1 MIEKTFQI
9 KMNHEEKQKVNKL
22 FSELS
27 NNPKTLNIKDFGAGS
42 HKLGNE
48 RKVADIFKTSSSKG
62 KFGRLLFQL
71 MRSYDLKNALEF
83 GTSLGVG
90 SYHLHLGNPNAQIS
104 TIEACPETAAFSRN
118 NLADKTKNIRFIES
132 TFSDYLAKNEIQQFD
147 LIYVDGHHDG
157 NALLEYME
165 KLESYSHN
173 DTFFLLDDI
182 RWSNS
187 MFDAWNQLRQSDKFH
202 VSIDLFRM
210 GILIPR
216 KQQQK
221 EHFVLKY
228 S

>member
-1 MIEKTFQI
+1 
-9 KMNHEEKQKVNKL
+9 MNNDENNKLISL

-27 NNPKTLNIKDFGAGS
+27 NNPKTLKIKDFGAGS
-42 HKLGNE
+42 NKLGNE

-90 SYHLHLGNPNAQIS
+90 SYHLHLGNPNAQIT

-118 NLADKTKNIRFIES
+118 NLADKIKNIRFIES
-132 TFSDYLAKNEIQQFD
+132 TFSDYLTKNEIQQFD

-157 NALLEYME
+157 KALLDYME
-165 KLESYSHN
+165 KLEVYSHN

-187 MFDAWNQLRQSDKFH
+187 MFDAWNQLRLSDKFH

-210 GILIPR
+210 GILVPR

>member
-1 MIEKTFQI
+1 MVENTFQI
-9 KMNHEEKQKVNKL
+9 KLNNEEKLKVNEL

-27 NNPKTLNIKDFGAGS
+27 TSSKSLKIKDFGAGS

-48 RKVADIFKTSSSKG
+48 RKVSDIFKTSSSKG

-71 MRSYDLKNALEF
+71 MRSYNLKSALEF

-90 SYHLHLGNPNAQIS
+90 AYHLHLGNPKAQIT

-118 NLADKTKNIRFIES
+118 NLNDKTENIRFLES
-132 TFSDYLAKNEIQQFD
+132 TFSDYLASKEIEQFD

-157 NALLEYME
+157 IALLDYME
-165 KLESYSHN
+165 KLEAYSHN

-187 MFDAWNQLRQSDKFH
+187 MFDAWNILRQSEKFH